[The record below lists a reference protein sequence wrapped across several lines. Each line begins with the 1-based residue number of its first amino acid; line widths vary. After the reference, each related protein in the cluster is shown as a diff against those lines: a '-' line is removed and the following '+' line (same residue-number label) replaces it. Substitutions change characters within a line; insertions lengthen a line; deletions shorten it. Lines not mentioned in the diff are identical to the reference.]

1 MVRVSA
7 GLGDCLVMC
16 LSEVAFPRLT
26 ASESTGKK
34 TDSDLQQ
41 RKALVGFWAI
51 VLNNGKN
58 VVAVTRCYFTFTVN
72 GLKENFKK

>member
-1 MVRVSA
+1 MTAWSCV
-7 GLGDCLVMC
+7 
-16 LSEVAFPRLT
+16 SEVAFPRLT

-34 TDSDLQQ
+34 TDSVIFNNESSCGL
-41 RKALVGFWAI
+41 LAI